1 MVARAEAHT
10 VLGAETVPVLQAEDV
25 IGLKVQASSNDPRR
39 VALDMADVERLI
51 VSRPGLD
58 LGDHFRL

>member
-1 MVARAEAHT
+1 M
-10 VLGAETVPVLQAEDV
+10 LGAETVPVLQAEDV